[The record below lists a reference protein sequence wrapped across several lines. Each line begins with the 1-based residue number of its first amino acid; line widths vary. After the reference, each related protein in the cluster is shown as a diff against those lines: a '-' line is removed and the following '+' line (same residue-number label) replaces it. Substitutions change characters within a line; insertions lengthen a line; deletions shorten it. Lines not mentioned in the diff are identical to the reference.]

1 MTSNIDDQDRAP
13 AITNDEV
20 AELPPS
26 EVVTE
31 LRPKPPPRR
40 PAKLRRASTRSR
52 VEIEAASGP
61 DADLEKSSLVTL
73 DDPAFLMSVPYS
85 FSTKQANNAWMYE
98 LNDEEREV
106 DVERAMTQFLD
117 LYHFLAADSVVY
129 LLAAPIDIELQDL
142 VFTANLGV
150 VLEHI
155 PDREIVIIS
164 NFTSDPRKGE
174 SAIGRT
180 YFEAMGFEI
189 YDAPHRFEGEAELKY
204 LYDNIYLGGYG
215 NRTDPKVY
223 DWFEETFD
231 MKVIRLEEVD
241 PYCYHLDCSVF
252 PASATDTMM
261 CTELFKR
268 HELEAV
274 GKHTNIIDV
283 SADAAY
289 SGICNSVRLHNTICN
304 SSHIHQLK
312 VGTEDYK
319 MELAKNRELE
329 DIAGKLG
336 MEIAYFNLREY
347 HKGGALLS
355 CMVMHLNRFSN
366 EFSLI

>member
-1 MTSNIDDQDRAP
+1 MVSKNEDQEA
-13 AITNDEV
+13 ALSESIDEV
-20 AELPPS
+20 DELARG
-26 EVVTE
+26 EVVAE
-31 LRPKPPPRR
+31 LRPKPRPRA

-52 VEIEAASGP
+52 AEIEAASGP

-73 DDPAFLMSVPYS
+73 DDPTFLMSVPYS
-85 FSTKQANNAWMYE
+85 FSTKQANNAWMHE
-98 LNDEEREV
+98 LSDEKREV
-106 DVERAMTQFLD
+106 DVEQAMTQFLD

-155 PDREIVIIS
+155 PDREIIIIS
-164 NFTSDPRKGE
+164 KFTSDPRKGE
-174 SAIGRT
+174 SAIGRK
-180 YFEAMGFEI
+180 YFEAMGFEV
-189 YDAPHRFEGEAELKY
+189 YDSPFNFEGEAELKY
-204 LYDNIYLGGYG
+204 LYDNVYLGGYG
-215 NRTDPKVY
+215 SRTDQKVY
-223 DWFEETFD
+223 DWFEEKFD
-231 MKVIRLEEVD
+231 MKIIRLEEVD
-241 PYCYHLDCSVF
+241 SYCYHLDCSVF
-252 PASATDTMM
+252 PVSATDTLM

-274 GKHTNIIDV
+274 GKYTNIIDV
-283 SADAAY
+283 SANAAY
-289 SGICNSVRLHNTICN
+289 SGVCNSVRLHNTICN

-319 MELAKNRELE
+319 MELSKNRELE
-329 DIAGKLG
+329 DIAAKLG